1 MRTPAILLLL
11 LCGLTVP
18 ALAASSET
26 DSLRA
31 ENRRLA
37 EQVKSLEAKLRT
49 AENRIRDL
57 EGDLRDARN
66 NRDKA
71 DDKRTKELN
80 DEIKKLRT
88 ELEETRKRL
97 ETERRDNDKDGQ
109 ARIKTLTD
117 ENTRLRQTI
126 DQRTRDL
133 ELKQRDLDQK
143 QRDLDQKQRDLDAA
157 KRAAPVPMPAD
168 RELLDKLRRLTDENT
183 ALREKLAAQPKA
195 DGPKLADGTALGA
208 LNIKTAL
215 PPFAAKE
222 QLLETPKLTG
232 DTLRIAMPPNL
243 LTPLTVTHNGAEIK
257 FNEQHGE
264 KALVLTLTLRDGRL
278 YALWANETAAIRH
291 SAPLRD
297 AVLTVSSPD
306 TRTIITLR

>member
-1 MRTPAILLLL
+1 MRTPGIVLLL

-37 EQVKSLEAKLRT
+37 DQVKSLEAKLRT
-49 AENRIRDL
+49 ADNRIRDL

-88 ELEETRKRL
+88 ELDDTRKRL
-97 ETERRDNDKDGQ
+97 DAERRDDDKAAQG
-109 ARIKTLTD
+109 RIKTLTD
-117 ENTRLRQTI
+117 ENARLRQTL

-133 ELKQRDLDQK
+133 EQKQRDLDQK

-157 KRAAPVPMPAD
+157 KRNNPPAGDD
-168 RELLDKLRRLTDENT
+168 REQLDKIRRLTEENA
-183 ALREKLAAQPKA
+183 ALREKLAAQPKP
-195 DGPKLADGTALGA
+195 DGAKLADGTALGV
-208 LNIKTAL
+208 LTVKTAL
-215 PPFAAKE
+215 PLFAAKE
-222 QLLETPKLTG
+222 QPLETPKLTG
-232 DTLRIAMPPNL
+232 DTLRVAMPPNL
-243 LTPLTVTHNGAEIK
+243 LTPLTVTQNGAEIK

-297 AVLTVSSPD
+297 AVLTVSSID